1 MLFNLT
7 KTFYSYLIS
16 NPISICLAY
25 VLVYCLFGY
34 FVNNL
39 DFQLQMMNMDG
50 VANCNPRVRYGKGR
64 YKYTTSRPTKKG
76 KRKGKPKAPP
86 KKKEYTR
93 RR

>member
-1 MLFNLT
+1 MMCTADELIKTIDPRRDTGGVGQMCSWGICAMLFNLT

-39 DFQLQMMNMDG
+39 DFQLQMMNMD
-50 VANCNPRVRYGKGR
+50 
-64 YKYTTSRPTKKG
+64 
-76 KRKGKPKAPP
+76 
-86 KKKEYTR
+86 
-93 RR
+93 